1 MKDSELQLTTI
12 LTEKDI
18 EEPIAIEYQSLLSE
32 EEVEQLEKEG
42 PEELEAV
49 SSRSACMCIRNV
61 VSGIARFNFRGHR
74 WHNFRFD
81 IPVGI
86 TPRRAIVSLGLLNIY
101 NRDTASQLQ
110 YHIPSY
116 SVSYLPRAVRVTG
129 SVFVGDSDGYLHG
142 LGYMCVCL

>member
-1 MKDSELQLTTI
+1 MKTI
-12 LTEKDI
+12 LNEKEI
-18 EEPIAIEYQSLLSE
+18 EEPVAIEYQSLLSE
-32 EEVEQLEKEG
+32 EELESLEQEG
-42 PEELEAV
+42 PEGLEAV
-49 SSRSACMCIRNV
+49 SSRSGCMCIRNV

-101 NRDTASQLQ
+101 NRDTAKQLQ
-110 YHIPSY
+110 YYIPSY
-116 SVSYLPRAVRVTG
+116 SVSYRPGVVRVTG